1 MTSQLNI
8 RCAIYIRV
16 NVAGRA
22 TASDAARGQRDATR
36 AFIQSRKQH
45 GWTCVGTY
53 EDIGHSGGTLER
65 PALRKLLADMKAE
78 NVDCVV
84 IHSFDRLTRNMDDQV
99 DIIAEFWRHDVT
111 LVTVSPV
118 KFVVV
123 GTKVRDSSAEILP
136 TRGA

>member
-1 MTSQLNI
+1 MIREDSI
-8 RCAIYIRV
+8 RCPIYIRV

-22 TASDAARGQRDATR
+22 TASDAAEVQRDTAQ

-65 PALRKLLADMKAE
+65 PALRKLLADMNAE